1 MPRVVIS
8 GYYGFHNCGDEA
20 ILFAMLQALRG
31 LVPGL
36 EAIVLS
42 KEPGYTAREFGV
54 QSISRDSPG
63 QVLQALR
70 SADMLIS
77 GGGGLLQDVTSY
89 RSLVYYLG
97 IISMARLL
105 GKPVFLYAQGIGP
118 VNSSTGRS
126 LLHLVANSVNVI
138 TVRDSDSKDELAAM
152 GVTRPEVYVTA
163 DPVFGLAPFQIDS
176 KTGREILLSLGMNSG
191 PVAGISVRPWMGLE
205 DYKRVL
211 AKIADDLM
219 AGGWQVLLVPVHCPG
234 DNVTCREVAA
244 LMSRKPFL
252 LDAGVKYSDLL
263 SIAANLDLAIGMRLH
278 FLIFCVI
285 FGVPVIGIP
294 YDPKVNSF
302 LHTIGLAPGLSVEN
316 LEYNKLSLRLKQ
328 ILDNREKICAGLRER
343 VALLREKAL
352 KNAALAVELL
362 GSDRVRQQPK

>member
-20 ILFAMLQALRG
+20 ILFAMLQALRD
-31 LVPGL
+31 LIPGL

-54 QSISRDSPG
+54 RSIPRDSPR
-63 QVLQALR
+63 QALQALQ

-97 IISMARLL
+97 VVSMARLL
-105 GKPVFLYAQGIGP
+105 GKPVFFYAQGIGP
-118 VNSSTGRS
+118 VNTCTGRA
-126 LLHLVANSVNVI
+126 LVRLVANTVHTIS
-138 TVRDSDSKDELAAM
+138 VRDRESKNELAAM
-152 GVTRPEVYVTA
+152 GVNRPEIHVTA
-163 DPVFGLAPFQIDS
+163 DPVLGLSPSSIDRE
-176 KTGREILLSLGMNSG
+176 KGREILCSLGIGEG
-191 PVAGISVRPWMGLE
+191 PVAAISVRPWKRLE
-205 DYKRVL
+205 GYKNVV
-211 AKIADDLM
+211 AKVADDLI
-219 AGGWQVLLVPVHCPG
+219 AGGWQVLLVPVHYPG

-244 LMSRKPFL
+244 LMCRKPFL
-252 LDAGVKYSDLL
+252 LDSDVKYSDLL
-263 SIAANLDLAIGMRLH
+263 SLSANLDLAIGMRLH

-302 LHTIGLAPGLSVEN
+302 LQSMKLPPGLSVEN
-316 LEYNKLSLRLKQ
+316 LDYHQLSLKVRQTLA
-328 ILDNREKICAGLRER
+328 NREKVCASLKERMACLRQE
-343 VALLREKAL
+343 ALR
-352 KNAALAVELL
+352 NAALAAEILKC
-362 GSDRVRQQPK
+362 R

>member
-20 ILFAMLQALRG
+20 ILFAMLQALRD

-36 EAIVLS
+36 EAVVLS

-54 QSISRDSPG
+54 RSIPRDSPR

-70 SADMLIS
+70 SADMLVS

-97 IISMARLL
+97 VVSMARLL
-105 GKPVFLYAQGIGP
+105 GKPVFFYAQGIGP
-118 VNSSTGRS
+118 INSRIGRT
-126 LLHLVANSVNVI
+126 LVRLVASNVHTI
-138 TVRDSDSKDELAAM
+138 SVRDPESRAELTAM
-152 GVTRPEVYVTA
+152 GVTRPVVHVTA
-163 DPVFGLAPFQIDS
+163 DPVLGLLPASINR
-176 KTGREILLSLGMNSG
+176 KKGREILCSLGVKSG
-191 PVAGISVRPWMGLE
+191 PVAGISVRPWKRLE
-205 DYKRVL
+205 GYKNVV
-211 AKIADDLM
+211 AKVADDLI
-219 AGGWQVLLVPVHCPG
+219 ACGWQVLLVPVHCPG

-244 LMSRKPFL
+244 LMRHKPHL
-252 LDAGVKYSDLL
+252 LESGVKYSDLL

-302 LHTIGLAPGLSVEN
+302 LQSVGLPSGLSVEN
-316 LEYNKLSLRLKQ
+316 LEYNQLSLRVKQ
-328 ILDNREKICAGLRER
+328 ILKHREKVCAGLRER
-343 VALLREKAL
+343 VAFLRQEAL
-352 KNAALAVELL
+352 RNAALAAALL
-362 GSDRVRQQPK
+362 KSG

>member
-36 EAIVLS
+36 EAVVLS

-54 QSISRDSPG
+54 RSILRDSPR

-89 RSLVYYLG
+89 RSIVYYLG
-97 IISMARLL
+97 VVSMARLL
-105 GKPVFLYAQGIGP
+105 GKPVFFYAQGIGP
-118 VNSSTGRS
+118 VNTRTGRA
-126 LLHLVANSVNVI
+126 LVRLVVNNVNTI
-138 TVRDSDSKDELAAM
+138 SVRDPESKDELAAM
-152 GVTRPEVYVTA
+152 GVTRPAVHVTA
-163 DPVFGLAPFQIDS
+163 DPVLGLLPSSIDR
-176 KTGREILLSLGMNSG
+176 KKGREILLSLGIDSG
-191 PVAGISVRPWMGLE
+191 PVAGISVRPWKRLE
-205 DYKRVL
+205 NYKKVV
-211 AKIADDLM
+211 AKVADELI

-244 LMSRKPFL
+244 LMRSKPHL
-252 LDAGVKYSDLL
+252 LEFNVKYSDLL
-263 SIAANLDLAIGMRLH
+263 SLAANLDLAIGMRLH

-302 LHTIGLAPGLSVEN
+302 LQSMGLPPGLNVEN
-316 LEYNKLSLRLKQ
+316 LEYNQLSLRVKQ
-328 ILDNREKICAGLRER
+328 ILEHREKVCAGLRER
-343 VALLREKAL
+343 VAFLRQEAL
-352 KNAALAVELL
+352 RNAALAAEILKF
-362 GSDRVRQQPK
+362 R